1 MKKKNKPAAGAVDA
15 IYLCPSAS
23 WGDMTGLI
31 PADTCQDDAEES
43 YEELYPYRAD
53 QAGKTDRA

>member
-1 MKKKNKPAAGAVDA
+1 MKKKKRPSDNAEGTV
-15 IYLCPSAS
+15 YLCPSAS

-31 PADTCQDDAEES
+31 PADTGQEGSEES

-53 QAGKTDRA
+53 QTAPTDRA